1 MSFFY
6 DLNKKLDSI
15 RATPEVTHQQ
25 LNERDLGKHNNATT
39 GFAALAKKTNPRIA
53 GSQLKHMR
61 EKGQVEEGG
70 WKPMDEPVAK
80 ASASKSSSSKK
91 YDPNIPG
98 SGIIVGPDDGP
109 PPKKTDDNRLYKG
122 DVPVDEPVKKTT
134 NEGGVVDPVGEIR
147 PGQRTPVRPS
157 YKPEVKRLTPLPK
170 PSGAMDDESMTDE
183 GAGVMHFKDQQ
194 AKAAGKKTFTLGDET
209 FPVKEAAKYRDPR
222 YKDQLYTQEP
232 LDHTFGPD
240 MDAAYY
246 NDYPDDYAGRKQPM
260 GSGNGDPLRKGF
272 GRGGASNSINTR
284 GPRKGLPSRDQI
296 TGLKGSIKDASG
308 THAPAKFADAVGR
321 AKKEVDEM
329 LGNVAADAMK
339 KAVGGGRGRNA
350 EMDEASD
357 WSQLHK
363 PFNAGH
369 FDDTPTSRKSNTSGR
384 VDTSKTGSTVHY
396 AGKNYSGAG
405 HDVGAETGSANSDGP
420 RGRGRPKGS
429 QRAIGAKI
437 NRGTSKLMTREGDQD
452 PADQGEY
459 GREGEMGRNEIHTMM
474 RNAKQLEKMLG
485 NNDDLPEWVQKKLS
499 LASDYMQ
506 TIADYLA
513 SEKETDAEDQ
523 TGREV
528 EVELAEKKSVRSNPK
543 LANRD
548 YDNDGKRETG
558 PKEHAGSVN
567 NAIKKSKKSKPFAK
581 KEEEVEESTTS
592 GSVAT
597 ASTSGKASKGGMS
610 FGKGIY
616 DSIDRAVERQIN
628 ESMNISMNMSTDEHG
643 GPGQSLTITA
653 TDEDAVQLAQLLKM
667 AGMGGGEAETC
678 STCGMTDC
686 GCGDMEQMDETY
698 GDNAVDMNS
707 PDYPTNTEIGSLKT
721 ALTGG
726 GLNKQKASGMATI
739 PVTDVNIDGDD
750 RFARSAH
757 YDDFQESIKRMRE
770 IAGIKEET
778 PSLFSDPKDIANRLG
793 LPGKS
798 IVDQLPKP
806 DSGTSSNRSS
816 SYNNT
821 FLDPAQKAQNRLAR
835 QNESIFTD
843 TANLWKSYKG

>member
-25 LNERDLGKHNNATT
+25 LNERDMGKHNNATT

-80 ASASKSSSSKK
+80 SSASKSSSSKQP
-91 YDPNIPG
+91 DPNVPG
-98 SGIIVGPDDGP
+98 SGIIVGPDKGP
-109 PPKKTDDNRLYKG
+109 PPKKTDDRLYK
-122 DVPVDEPVKKTT
+122 DSVPVDEPVKKTA
-134 NEGGVVDPVGEIR
+134 N
-147 PGQRTPVRPS
+147 
-157 YKPEVKRLTPLPK
+157 
-170 PSGAMDDESMTDE
+170 
-183 GAGVMHFKDQQ
+183 
-194 AKAAGKKTFTLGDET
+194 
-209 FPVKEAAKYRDPR
+209 EAAKYRDPK
-222 YKDQLYTQEP
+222 YKDKLYTQEP

-260 GSGNGDPLRKGF
+260 GSGSGDPLRKGF
-272 GRGGASNSINTR
+272 GRGGASNSINTH
-284 GPRKGLPSRDQI
+284 GKRKGLPSRDQI
-296 TGLKGSIKDASG
+296 TSLKGSIKDAHG
-308 THAPAKFADAVGR
+308 THAEPNLPEAGVPMTAKQKSFAKLAPPADKITFADKIAG

-350 EMDEASD
+350 EMGEASD

-405 HDVGAETGSANSDGP
+405 HDAGAETGSAGSDGP

-429 QRAIGAKI
+429 KAAIGAKI
-437 NRGTSKLMTREGDQD
+437 NRGTSKLMTRESD
-452 PADQGEY
+452 ADQGEY
-459 GREGEMGRNEIHTMM
+459 DQEGKMGRNEIHTMM

-485 NNDDLPEWVQKKLS
+485 NDDNLPEWVQKKLS

-513 SEKETDAEDQ
+513 SEKETGAEDQ

-528 EVELAEKKSVRSNPK
+528 EVELAEKKAKPTKKNDGN
-543 LANRD
+543 LANNAKP
-548 YDNDGKRETG
+548 YDKVTRGDVVAGRLGKDEMG
-558 PKEHAGSVN
+558 G
-567 NAIKKSKKSKPFAK
+567 KSKPSKAPAK
-581 KEEEVEESTTS
+581 KEKEVEESTTA

-597 ASTSGKASKGGMS
+597 ATASGKAGGDYG
-610 FGKGIY
+610 FGGGVY
-616 DSIDRAVERQIN
+616 ESINRAVETQIN
-628 ESMNISMNMSTDEHG
+628 ESMNISMNMSNDEHG
-643 GPGQSLTITA
+643 GPGQTLTITA
-653 TDEDAVQLAQLLKM
+653 TDEDATQLAQLLKM
-667 AGMGGGEAETC
+667 AGMGNGSGESC
-678 STCGMTDC
+678 GTCGMADC
-686 GCGDMEQMDETY
+686 GCGDMEQMEETY
-698 GDNAVDMNS
+698 GDNVTDMNS
-707 PDYPTNTEIGSLKT
+707 PDYPTNTELGSLKT

-726 GLNKQKASGMATI
+726 GLNKPKRDVAGNGQTTV
-739 PVTDVNIDGDD
+739 PVTAVREHD
-750 RFARSAH
+750 S
-757 YDDFQESIKRMRE
+757 DFLESIQRMRE
-770 IAGIKEET
+770 IAGIKSVSEDKAEWLKPESMPGDEPT
-778 PSLFSDPKDIANRLG
+778 APGGVEKKKEGDVWVYKPKNKDERLTTTIPSKYTDPDK
-793 LPGKS
+793 K
-798 IVDQLPKP
+798 K
-806 DSGTSSNRSS
+806 
-816 SYNNT
+816 
-821 FLDPAQKAQNRLAR
+821 
-835 QNESIFTD
+835 NESIFTD